1 MMKWVIQCLLIF
13 AAGAILAAD
22 GTGGD
27 FSRYSVIMERQPF
40 GLPPSAA
47 AQAEGGAPVAADSFA
62 SHVRLTVLMQEDG
75 GQVRVGFVD
84 KKQKD
89 KLYMLAVGEREDDY
103 EVLEANLPEEMAKIR
118 KGAEEQWLSMKAAG
132 AVGAPPPLRVM
143 DIRPS
148 DGSATGMISGL
159 RRQTRYAALRRAEI
173 EREKL
178 AEDAR
183 KRGVFREPPDEDDDE
198 EEVTPPPPPPD
209 VEEEDDDE
217 GDNSGEIAVTV
228 AQPGDEDDEEDE
240 ADEDQVVREA
250 EIQQHLQ
257 NYQKVLIKEGLP
269 PLPVPLTA
277 KTDAE
282 LVKAGVLQP
291 LPAADDEDEE

>member
-1 MMKWVIQCLLIF
+1 
-13 AAGAILAAD
+13 
-22 GTGGD
+22 
-27 FSRYSVIMERQPF
+27 
-40 GLPPSAA
+40 
-47 AQAEGGAPVAADSFA
+47 
-62 SHVRLTVLMQEDG
+62 MQEDG

-118 KGAEEQWLSMKAAG
+118 KGAEEQWLSMKTAG
-132 AVGAPPPLRVM
+132 AVGPPAQTRSLAPPPPLRVM
-143 DIRPS
+143 DIRPA

-159 RRQTRYAALRRAEI
+159 RRQTRYAAIRRAEI

-183 KRGVFREPPDEDDDE
+183 KQGVFREPPEGDDDE
-198 EEVTPPPPPPD
+198 EDETPPPPPP
-209 VEEEDDDE
+209 VEEDDDDE

-228 AQPGDEDDEEDE
+228 AQPGDEADDEDE
-240 ADEDQVVREA
+240 ADEDQVIREA

-282 LVKAGVLQP
+282 LVNEGVLQP
-291 LPAADDEDEE
+291 LPATDEDEE